1 MGNRFAFLARPI
13 LIAALSPVSPSLGK
27 IPRPALPGAFG
38 GKIADGPTNVSDS
51 DPSYK
56 KFCERSGF
64 RHVELLGGKSK
75 RLRDIQAI
83 NSRHPD

>member
-1 MGNRFAFLARPI
+1 MGNRFAFLARTI
-13 LIAALSPVSPSLGK
+13 LIAALLPESPSLGK
-27 IPRPALPGAFG
+27 ILRPALPGDFA
-38 GKIADGPTNVSDS
+38 GKIVDGPANVSDD

-64 RHVELLGGKSK
+64 RHVELLGGKSQIGC
-75 RLRDIQAI
+75 DIQAI